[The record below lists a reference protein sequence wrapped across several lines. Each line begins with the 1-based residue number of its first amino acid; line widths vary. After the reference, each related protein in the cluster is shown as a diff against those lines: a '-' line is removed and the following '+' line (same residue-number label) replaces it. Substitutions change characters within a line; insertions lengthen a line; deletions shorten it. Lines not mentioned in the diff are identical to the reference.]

1 MLQLIWM
8 VPCSSSGCLILG
20 EALLSVTSVNLLT
33 SNFCLEK
40 GKALCCNVFCW
51 RSKCSAGYL
60 KEAFFSPKK
69 WVQKFRLSCPWQL
82 CHCWMPFFYRQLLL
96 IGLLWLSVS
105 ALSKND
111 TVTGQE
117 QEGNY
122 FWCWA
127 RWGSTGDRTC
137 SLLTCLWCLSNCEI
151 LSLGRSLCGSVSI
164 SQLL

>member
-1 MLQLIWM
+1 MLSRVSEGGFLLPKEM
-8 VPCSSSGCLILG
+8 GAEVLAFMSLATVSLLD
-20 EALLSVTSVNLLT
+20 AL
-33 SNFCLEK
+33 
-40 GKALCCNVFCW
+40 
-51 RSKCSAGYL
+51 
-60 KEAFFSPKK
+60 
-69 WVQKFRLSCPWQL
+69 
-82 CHCWMPFFYRQLLL
+82 FYRQLLL

-117 QEGNY
+117 QEVNY

-127 RWGSTGDRTC
+127 RWGSTEDRTC
-137 SLLTCLWCLSNCEI
+137 SLLMCLWCLSNCEI